1 MTEFQHRRRHVSYLD
16 PPASTGLTGW
26 SSSKPI
32 LAQCLAFI
40 LLRSKISKSGF
51 GEPFGGDFDETQKL
65 FEMFTIQDTFLKS
78 QEFRGLCAFDFMSDY
93 ILYSYKL

>member
-1 MTEFQHRRRHVSYLD
+1 MLWLNS
-16 PPASTGLTGW
+16 STGDDMF
-26 SSSKPI
+26 PI
-32 LAQCLAFI
+32 LIPQPPRVWLGGVAASQY
-40 LLRSKISKSGF
+40 LLSVLHSFYWGAKSGF

-93 ILYSYKL
+93 VLYSYKL